1 MTMLMLITLIA
12 TINQKHNNFFLF
24 SIEEVPIGVIKS
36 SPIIPKTPA
45 CTNLSTWISPNQLV
59 EGNSLPGA
67 NNNTATIKNQAKP
80 GINLIKV
87 LRFIENGL
95 FFNYPKK
102 LA

>member
-1 MTMLMLITLIA
+1 
-12 TINQKHNNFFLF
+12 
-24 SIEEVPIGVIKS
+24 
-36 SPIIPKTPA
+36 
-45 CTNLSTWISPNQLV
+45 V

-87 LRFIENGL
+87 LRFIGNGL